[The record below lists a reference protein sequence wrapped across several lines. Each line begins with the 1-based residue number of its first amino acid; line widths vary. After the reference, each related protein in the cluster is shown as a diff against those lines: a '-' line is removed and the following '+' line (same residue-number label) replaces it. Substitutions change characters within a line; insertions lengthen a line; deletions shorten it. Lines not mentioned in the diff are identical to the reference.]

1 MSDVLGYAL
10 ILSMVLTMIALL
22 YGTGVANL
30 AGIQETTQANN
41 AERAMTVLGDS
52 FEDIHRQH
60 APSRA
65 VEIQLSESSLAVA
78 EQTKFH
84 VTIPGSSTCNATS
97 PCTVD
102 MNPLVLSVGESDI
115 VYENGAII
123 RGRGDGWVMTHQPPM
138 LLSSEQVVLS
148 MVVTTGQRTARGGS
162 NAVLV
167 VGKRADSSI
176 IDSQSGSTTVTIR
189 TESPRAKAWKQFYES
204 QSGTAVDADP
214 SDGEITYQFT
224 TQRVVLRQTTIDLQ
238 LR

>member
-1 MSDVLGYAL
+1 VSDVLGYAL

-30 AGIQETTQANN
+30 AGIQETTQTNN

-52 FEDIHRQH
+52 FEDIHRQQ

-78 EQTKFH
+78 ERTTFN
-84 VTIPGSSTCNATS
+84 VTISGSSTA
-97 PCTVD
+97 VE

-123 RGRGDGWVMTHQPPM
+123 RGRGDSWVMTHEPPM
-138 LLSSEQVVLS
+138 QLSSEQVVLS
-148 MVVTTGQRTARGGS
+148 MVVTTGERTARGGS

-167 VGKRADSSI
+167 VGQRAGSSI
-176 IDSQSGSTTVTIR
+176 RERRSGSPTYNVTIR

-204 QSGTAVDADP
+204 QSGTAVGNFNL
-214 SDGEITYQFT
+214 SDGEVEYSFT
-224 TQRVVLRQTTIDLQ
+224 TQRVVIRQTVIDLQ